1 MHVVGIGDTL
11 GARKTCNKAANT
23 QMEPTRHTVMHDDV
37 AAARRNKIGPQS
49 VPRGCPTTLFLSRWQ
64 ETLHY
69 ASVVSRK
76 YAHIVAGF
84 FPVLNRA
91 LRSRRRVGRQHCSD
105 GRSVR
110 FWRQVL

>member
-23 QMEPTRHTVMHDDV
+23 QMEPTRQTVMHDDV

-69 ASVVSRK
+69 ARSELAIKTS
-76 YAHIVAGF
+76 AGSEQITTTI
-84 FPVLNRA
+84 L
-91 LRSRRRVGRQHCSD
+91 LQ
-105 GRSVR
+105 
-110 FWRQVL
+110 